1 MIRYHAVSRLSFPPY
16 AMRVLGSW
24 ELSKQSVEDSYSLHQ
39 IQINRIKPTVT
50 FFQCELM
57 LMNFPDAIKAGF
69 AGCFV
74 KSFSP
79 DPASMPTTTAAT
91 TTTTAAAGAGQAT
104 GSTTTTAAGLTLT
117 TLTTLAPVTL
127 TTLTTLTPVTLTTL
141 TTLTLTTLTTLK
153 VPLVRKKRQATPTST
168 ALIADVTL
176 SFSSGISN
184 VTLDQIVTNATS
196 GNVTTNITGFDSA
209 ISISVSA

>member
-50 FFQCELM
+50 FLQCELM

-104 GSTTTTAAGLTLT
+104 GSTTTTTAAGLTLT

-127 TTLTTLTPVTLTTL
+127 TTLTTLTP
-141 TTLTLTTLTTLK
+141 LTLTTLTTLK
-153 VPLVRKKRQATPTST
+153 VPLVRKKRQATPTSS

-196 GNVTTNITGFDSA
+196 GNVTTNITGYDSA
-209 ISISVSA
+209 TSKPVSA

>member
-50 FFQCELM
+50 FLQCELM

-79 DPASMPTTTAAT
+79 DPASMPTTTAA

-196 GNVTTNITGFDSA
+196 GNVTTNITAFDSA
-209 ISISVSA
+209 KSKPVSA